1 MVVCLFEMF
10 WKWNGRMF
18 VLIFVCELIY
28 EYKLYKCMVVLLLF
42 RLIVV
47 LSWVDYFLD
56 ILWKNELLI
65 VIVCVLCGL

>member
-28 EYKLYKCMVVLLLF
+28 EYKLYKMYGCF
-42 RLIVV
+42 
-47 LSWVDYFLD
+47 
-56 ILWKNELLI
+56 I
-65 VIVCVLCGL
+65 VI